1 MLDKTFYVKK
11 LPPLLSG
18 KSQQNVLVLS
28 GLITSGRRLQ
38 QLKIEKKLF
47 PFDIIKFRLIQFY
60 FMKY

>member
-1 MLDKTFYVKK
+1 MKKPISILDKTFYVKK

-38 QLKIEKKLF
+38 QLKIEKNCFLLTLLNF
-47 PFDIIKFRLIQFY
+47 V
-60 FMKY
+60 